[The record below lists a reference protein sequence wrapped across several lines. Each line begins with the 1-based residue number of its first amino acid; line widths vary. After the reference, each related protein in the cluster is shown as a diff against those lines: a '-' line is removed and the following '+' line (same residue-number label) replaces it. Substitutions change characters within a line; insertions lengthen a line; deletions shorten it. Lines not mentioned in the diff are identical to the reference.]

1 MDCGAATSD
10 PSDNATLSQVN
21 KWFQYNRAVSGH
33 RGVKVQRATVSYLF
47 VCSGCNKR
55 RGGFER
61 GGEGKTEGRAAQ
73 SQEEGENVDPEDSS
87 RIRLDAL

>member
-21 KWFQYNRAVSGH
+21 KWCQDDRAVSGR
-33 RGVKVQRATVSYLF
+33 RGVKVQCVMVSYPF

-61 GGEGKTEGRAAQ
+61 GGEGKTAGGAAQ
-73 SQEEGENVDPEDSS
+73 SQEEGENVDPEDS
-87 RIRLDAL
+87 